1 LIPQWFSKAEREG
14 SGEDFMRTGTH
25 KQGDGKPVIRT
36 RGISKVYREGAN
48 EFRALSDVDLDI
60 HGGQLTLLMG
70 PSGSG
75 KTTLLSILGCIL
87 RASGGRLELLGED
100 VSSLLEKE
108 LPRIRRDV
116 IGFVFQGFNLF
127 PALSAA
133 ENVALA
139 MDVRGTSG
147 AKARQVAE
155 ELLVQVG
162 LQDRMH
168 AFPADLSGGQK
179 QRVAIARALA
189 GDPPILL
196 ADEPTAALD
205 STSGRSVIELLQ
217 RLAHEH
223 GRAVVMVTHDPRVL
237 SYGDRILHLEDG
249 RLLREDS
256 SLHLQ
261 TGTQHFPAARAAAN
275 FSKEFRPE
283 FF

>member
-1 LIPQWFSKAEREG
+1 
-14 SGEDFMRTGTH
+14 MRTETVEQGNGGTI
-25 KQGDGKPVIRT
+25 IRA
-36 RGISKVYREGAN
+36 RGISKVYQEGAN
-48 EFRALSDVDLDI
+48 EFRALSDLDLDI
-60 HGGQLTLLMG
+60 HSGQLTLLMG

-100 VSSLLEKE
+100 VSTLPEKE
-108 LPRIRRDV
+108 LPRIRRDA

-139 MDVRGTSG
+139 MDVRGVRG

-162 LQDRMH
+162 LQDRIE
-168 AFPADLSGGQK
+168 AFPGDLSGGQK

-189 GDPPILL
+189 GNPPILL

-217 RLAHEH
+217 RLAQEH

-237 SYGDRILHLEDG
+237 AYGDRILHLEDG
-249 RLLREDS
+249 RLLREQS
-256 SLHLQ
+256 GLHPQ
-261 TGTQHFPAARAAAN
+261 AGTQHFPAARAAGD
-275 FSKEFRPE
+275 FSEEFRAE
-283 FF
+283 F